1 MVNVVELLQSHYHYP
16 RLCVTLMSMT
26 SAHMTVFGGEIY
38 AQHPCVRDAL
48 NQMREVWAPA
58 SQTALEV
65 ILVACYC
72 TPLSP

>member
-1 MVNVVELLQSHYHYP
+1 MVNVVELLQSHCRYP
-16 RLCVTLMSMT
+16 RLFVTLMSMT

-48 NQMREVWAPA
+48 TQMREVCAPT
-58 SQTALEV
+58 SQTALEI

>member
-1 MVNVVELLQSHYHYP
+1 MVNVVERLQSHYHYP

-26 SAHMTVFGGEIY
+26 SAHMTVSGGEIY

-48 NQMREVWAPA
+48 TQMREVWAPA

-72 TPLSP
+72 TLLSP